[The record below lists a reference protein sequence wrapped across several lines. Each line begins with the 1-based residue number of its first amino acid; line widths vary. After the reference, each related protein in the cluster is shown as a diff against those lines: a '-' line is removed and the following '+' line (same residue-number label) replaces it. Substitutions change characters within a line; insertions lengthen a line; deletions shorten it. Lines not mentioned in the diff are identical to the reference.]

1 MSRDGGRDFQR
12 CERVG
17 AELLRSLTVI
27 LRDQV
32 KDPRLGNV
40 TLQEVRVSRD
50 LSHAKVYFTCFP
62 LDEDA
67 NAREAL
73 LNGQLAGFLRH
84 ELARTERLRTIPQ
97 LRFVHDESINH
108 GEHLT
113 ALIDEAMAAIPAE
126 RCEPGDDPDG
136 ERHSNSKPHCKQAN
150 ADEASR
156 CA

>member
-1 MSRDGGRDFQR
+1 MTRDSGRDFQR

-50 LSHAKVYFTCFP
+50 LSHAKAYFTCFP

-67 NAREAL
+67 AAREAL
-73 LNGQLAGFLRH
+73 LNGPLAGFLRH
-84 ELARTERLRTIPQ
+84 ELSRTERLRSIPQ
-97 LRFVHDESINH
+97 LHFVHDESINH
-108 GEHLT
+108 GEHLS

-126 RCEPGDDPDG
+126 
-136 ERHSNSKPHCKQAN
+136 HQAQ
-150 ADEASR
+150 ADAEDSTPRA
-156 CA
+156 